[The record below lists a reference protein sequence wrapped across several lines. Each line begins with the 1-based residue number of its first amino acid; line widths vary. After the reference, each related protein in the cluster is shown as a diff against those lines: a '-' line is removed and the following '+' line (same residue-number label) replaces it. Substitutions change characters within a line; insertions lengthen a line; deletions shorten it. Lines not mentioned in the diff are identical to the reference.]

1 MASRPG
7 GQPPPQSGRTSP
19 GPRAPDDPPLRV
31 LLVDDHTFYRSGLRS
46 MLAGEGLGVT
56 EASSGATA
64 IEIVATAAPDVVLM
78 DLHMPG
84 MSGIEATRRLSETTA
99 VPVVMLTVAAD
110 DRDVVEAVRAGARG
124 YVLKDAPL
132 EEIVASV
139 RAAAGG
145 GAWISPRV
153 TGALLADVREAGG
166 APADEPPP
174 VELSDR
180 ERDVLRLVAAGRDNA
195 AIARELHLGTGTVRK
210 YVSSILAKLGVDNR
224 VEAAVYA
231 VRRGLV

>member
-1 MASRPG
+1 MR
-7 GQPPPQSGRTSP
+7 
-19 GPRAPDDPPLRV
+19 
-31 LLVDDHTFYRSGLRS
+31 GL
-46 MLAGEGLGVT
+46 
-56 EASSGATA
+56 
-64 IEIVATAAPDVVLM
+64 APDVAVLAM
-78 DLHMPG
+78 RMPG
-84 MSGIEATRRLSETTA
+84 LSGAEATRRLSETTA

-132 EEIVASV
+132 EEI
-139 RAAAGG
+139 
-145 GAWISPRV
+145 
-153 TGALLADVREAGG
+153 EAGG